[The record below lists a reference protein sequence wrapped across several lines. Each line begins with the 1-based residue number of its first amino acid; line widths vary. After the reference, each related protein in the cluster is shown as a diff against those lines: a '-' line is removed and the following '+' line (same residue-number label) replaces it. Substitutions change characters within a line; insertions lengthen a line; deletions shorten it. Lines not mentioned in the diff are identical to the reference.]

1 MREAES
7 SRLAPSAAA
16 LLRFGGDVILLV
28 RDLMLDPR
36 VARAD
41 KLVAGL
47 GFAYVLSPVDL
58 LPDAIV
64 FLGQLDDLSVAL
76 FALRR
81 LLARAG
87 YEVVYELW
95 RGSDE
100 GLALVLALAGVQD
113 ATEDNVTRS
122 KATT

>member
-7 SRLAPSAAA
+7 SRRAPSASA

-64 FLGQLDDLSVAL
+64 FLGQLDDLSVAV
-76 FALRR
+76 FTLRR

-113 ATEDNVTRS
+113 ATEDNVTGS